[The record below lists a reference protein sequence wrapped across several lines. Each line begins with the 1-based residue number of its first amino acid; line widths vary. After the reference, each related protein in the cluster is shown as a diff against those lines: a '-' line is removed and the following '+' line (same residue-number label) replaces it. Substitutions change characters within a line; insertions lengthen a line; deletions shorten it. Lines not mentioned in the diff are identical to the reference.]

1 MSQSTELTAWSGL
14 TLANLSSF
22 AGTVINKPHN
32 EQELTMLISLIGL
45 VIAVL
50 GFVYTV
56 WKGERSHKLQL
67 RQFEQNERLLT
78 RSNKK

>member
-1 MSQSTELTAWSGL
+1 MSQSTELTAWTGL
-14 TLANLSSF
+14 TLANLSSL
-22 AGTVINKPHN
+22 AGTVSEKPHN

-50 GFVYTV
+50 GFAYTV

-67 RQFEQNERLLT
+67 RQLEQNEKLLT
-78 RSNKK
+78 KGS